1 MEITQPA
8 EQESNNDTVGKSD
21 REITGD
27 RISNNQGP
35 KDKIILGLLVVV
47 VLLLMSNGILAYLY
61 FTDEDDDDGEHE
73 DNGNGGGE
81 TPEQIIQ
88 GLTVYQAY
96 TLIQNNTNNTDFH
109 IIDVRTLEEFDEGHI
124 ANALVLDFFNESF
137 EEWISMLDRNLTYL
151 VYCNTDAMSGL
162 TLDRM
167 TELGFIRAYSIINGL
182 DKWKELGYDVE
193 T

>member
-8 EQESNNDTVGKSD
+8 EQESNNDTVGKTDEVIS
-21 REITGD
+21 GGG
-27 RISNNQGP
+27 ISNNQGQGN
-35 KDKIILGLLVVV
+35 KIMMGLMVVI

-61 FTDEDDDDGEHE
+61 LTDKDNDDDEHD

-81 TPEQIIQ
+81 EPEQIIQ
-88 GLTVYQAY
+88 GLTVFQAY
-96 TLIQNNTNNTDFH
+96 TMIQNNTNNTDFH

-124 ANALVLDFFNESF
+124 SNALVLDFFNESF
-137 EEWISMLDRNLTYL
+137 EEWISMLDRNVTYL
-151 VYCNTDAMSGL
+151 IYCNTDAMSSL

-167 TELGFIRAYSIINGL
+167 TELGFMRAYSILNGL